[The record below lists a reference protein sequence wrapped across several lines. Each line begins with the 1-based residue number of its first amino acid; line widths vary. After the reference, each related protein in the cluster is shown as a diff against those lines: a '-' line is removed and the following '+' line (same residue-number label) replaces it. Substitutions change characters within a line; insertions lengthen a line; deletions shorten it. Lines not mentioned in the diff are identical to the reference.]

1 MQQGLNL
8 TQKCSSV
15 SAFGQFALKEEAAG
29 KLRVFALADVITQS
43 VLKPLHDSMFSLLR
57 LIPND
62 GTFDQT
68 ASVLRSR
75 DKALKSKCAYSF
87 DLSAATDR
95 LPSTLSA
102 VIISRLYDI
111 EGLGE
116 A

>member
-1 MQQGLNL
+1 
-8 TQKCSSV
+8 
-15 SAFGQFALKEEAAG
+15 
-29 KLRVFALADVITQS
+29 
-43 VLKPLHDSMFSLLR
+43 MFSLLR
-57 LIPND
+57 LLPND

-68 ASVLRSR
+68 ASVKRSR
-75 DKALKSKCAYSF
+75 SKAIKANCAYSF

-102 VIISRLYDI
+102 VIISRLFGI

>member
-57 LIPND
+57 IIPND

-75 DKALKSKCAYSF
+75 DKALKSNCAYSF

-95 LPSTLSA
+95 LPSSLSA
-102 VIISRLYDI
+102 VIISRLYNI